1 MFCLSRLQHVVTC
14 PWCLCWTYLC
24 WNMPIMKH
32 VYVQTCP
39 GSNMS
44 MSERVHVGTCP
55 SCGIYPCCLLEHVH
69 VEHVNVGCWG
79 VCKLPVLSCWLPKCL
94 SLVAKGCWPPSLL
107 EKIHKFK
114 ELFTQRIFSHIF
126 FLNSRGLLTIYWMI
140 YGAVYKQFF

>member
-1 MFCLSRLQHVVTC
+1 MVENRIFVSTRKYFSLSRLQHIGTC
-14 PWCLCWTYLC
+14 PWCLCLTCEC

-32 VYVQTCP
+32 VYVKTCP

-79 VCKLPVLSCWLPKCL
+79 VCKLSVLSCWLPKCL

-114 ELFTQRIFSHIF
+114 ELFTQRIFSRI
-126 FLNSRGLLTIYWMI
+126 FLNSRGLLTIY
-140 YGAVYKQFF
+140 